1 MKEIGKLS
9 DLRSLDVS
17 GVPVGAAGLSHLKE
31 LRKLKRLV
39 LSGAKIDAK
48 AAVQLGGFVNLEE
61 LRLYEC
67 QITDELIERLKRLR
81 KLRALSL
88 HSCDGL
94 GANGISRIG
103 MLSRLDSLNLCAT
116 KGVEADAAFLH
127 DMVQLRKLGLTAVA
141 TDAVL
146 RQAKSLR
153 ELRELSVSLSEVD
166 DAGFKD
172 IAEMM
177 NLEFLAADGTKITDA
192 ALKEIRGLTHLTYLS
207 LADTAVTDE
216 GIKNLYGMK
225 ELRMVILPSAKTTDD
240 AVKRLQCQLPKC
252 KVIRGKSGSPLIA
265 GRGDSVRG

>member
-146 RQAKSLR
+146 RQAKSLK

-192 ALKEIRGLTHLTYLS
+192 VLKEIRGLTHLTYLS

-225 ELRMVILPSAKTTDD
+225 ELRMVILPMQRPRTT
-240 AVKRLQCQLPKC
+240 Q
-252 KVIRGKSGSPLIA
+252 
-265 GRGDSVRG
+265 